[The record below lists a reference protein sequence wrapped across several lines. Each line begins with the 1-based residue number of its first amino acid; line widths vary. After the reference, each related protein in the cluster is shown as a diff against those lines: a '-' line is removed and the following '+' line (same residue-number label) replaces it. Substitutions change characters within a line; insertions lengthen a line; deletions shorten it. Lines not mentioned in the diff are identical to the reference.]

1 MMTKSDIEFLSSF
14 FIRILIYIRFT
25 NNYFLV

>member
-14 FIRILIYIRFT
+14 FIRILIHIPFT